1 MLQLALVQTFE
12 SIHLNEFTDSS
23 SIRSMNTA
31 GGLKK
36 KNKNKKI
43 ATTAN
48 VKRCSMMAI
57 FYEASAP
64 LFFAPKIQNSSNDKQ
79 MSMSGKTSMLPWLHI
94 SINLKQCWV

>member
-36 KNKNKKI
+36 KSKKK

-48 VKRCSMMAI
+48 VKPCSMMAI

>member
-36 KNKNKKI
+36 KKKKI
-43 ATTAN
+43 GTTAN
-48 VKRCSMMAI
+48 VKLCSMMAI
-57 FYEASAP
+57 FYEASTP
-64 LFFAPKIQNSSNDKQ
+64 LFFAPKIQNSSNDKK

-94 SINLKQCWV
+94 SINLKQCWL